1 MKYGKFL
8 VKVLM
13 SFMAAVI
20 LTAPAA
26 ALAANV
32 GGAVTVND
40 GVRVPAYIKPD
51 QAIQADLA
59 QLPGGGANMDW
70 GNYYPAPNAVP
81 SGNADE
87 SWLRSFGAYSKEITA
102 DKVCYLTFDLGY
114 DNGNTVPIMEALKK
128 HNAPATFFVT
138 GACMR
143 SNPET
148 VLAIAKNGF
157 TVGNH
162 TLNHKDMSKVTTRDM
177 FYTELNTVEEQYEA
191 LTGHP
196 MNRYYRPPEGKSSQA
211 QLMLANAM
219 GYKTI
224 LWSVAYKDYDE
235 KHQPDRASALATLNK
250 RIHPGAIVLLHA
262 TSSTNASI
270 LDEFLTGLESGG
282 YTFRSLDDLR

>member
-1 MKYGKFL
+1 
-8 VKVLM
+8 
-13 SFMAAVI
+13 
-20 LTAPAA
+20 
-26 ALAANV
+26 
-32 GGAVTVND
+32 
-40 GVRVPAYIKPD
+40 
-51 QAIQADLA
+51 
-59 QLPGGGANMDW
+59 
-70 GNYYPAPNAVP
+70 
-81 SGNADE
+81 
-87 SWLRSFGAYSKEITA
+87 
-102 DKVCYLTFDLGY
+102 
-114 DNGNTVPIMEALKK
+114 
-128 HNAPATFFVT
+128 
-138 GACMR
+138 
-143 SNPET
+143 
-148 VLAIAKNGF
+148 
-157 TVGNH
+157 
-162 TLNHKDMSKVTTRDM
+162 MSKVTTRDM

-270 LDEFLTGLESGG
+270 LDEFLTGLEGGG